1 MVQRYTGNMYVLPGV
16 YTRKLLKIIYL
27 YFGVHMPH
35 HQTLMVQ
42 VLFPCNPGWKNSVSS
57 Q

>member
-1 MVQRYTGNMYVLPGV
+1 MWYIDIYTGNMDVLPGV
-16 YTRKLLKIIYL
+16 YTRKLLNIIYV
-27 YFGVHMPH
+27 GVHMRPN
-35 HQTLMVQ
+35 HQTLM